1 MEALPPDGGLP
12 AAELPWYERDACM
25 RIDGDTATV
34 YCGATSITQS
44 VAALDAAPTSGA
56 AAVAA
61 ELAAAR
67 LAPRRHKHARAAR
80 DAAIPAAGPAPGAFR
95 RSRGADAACW
105 DAAVAGPADAFLAD
119 CAALHGALRRS
130 AAYRSFWVGS
140 QDAPRCAAEAF
151 AQGVAA
157 FHGAT
162 DQGGAELWVQL
173 RGDEALPFHWDT
185 DQRLREETGA
195 WRHPDVSTVTYGT
208 GAGAPTVVLPGAYDG
223 ANVGAVDDTVERGR
237 AFACGFS
244 RAIAA
249 YPAPGRHVAFDG
261 ALLHGVPPSRG
272 GDVRAT
278 LVVNVWRASRPR
290 GVPHAPGDA
299 ASALAAVGAYAFDP
313 HLLAAAALGF
323 ADAYAARPSPAD
335 VDGGERHSAPLHD
348 RGDAVA
354 LVARFWLPAA
364 AAPATF
370 ASLRFGDGRPAGVLR
385 VPRSSDDT
393 RYRVFAADGAAA
405 APPVAAPSSSSEDE
419 SESASDDSEDPRPR
433 SPSADDTE
441 DPRPRSPR
449 RRPIREPAPV
459 PRRRDIRRPARGP
472 VR

>member
-1 MEALPPDGGLP
+1 MEALPPTGGLP
-12 AAELPWYERDACM
+12 TAKLPWYERDACM

-105 DAAVAGPADAFLAD
+105 DAAVSGPADAFLAD

-157 FHGAT
+157 FHGAG

-223 ANVGAVDDTVERGR
+223 ANVVAVDDTVERGR

-261 ALLHGVPPSRG
+261 ALLHGVPPSTTR
-272 GDVRAT
+272 RSA
-278 LVVNVWRASRPR
+278 RP
-290 GVPHAPGDA
+290 
-299 ASALAAVGAYAFDP
+299 
-313 HLLAAAALGF
+313 
-323 ADAYAARPSPAD
+323 ARPSRRGRPRRSSSRGCATTSTTRATTATAPSRSASCSATTRATAWRRPSASSASRGQRRGRSLLMGRK
-335 VDGGERHSAPLHD
+335 DGILGSQGRTPN
-348 RGDAVA
+348 
-354 LVARFWLPAA
+354 
-364 AAPATF
+364 PAT
-370 ASLRFGDGRPAGVLR
+370 GVTQQL
-385 VPRSSDDT
+385 D
-393 RYRVFAADGAAA
+393 
-405 APPVAAPSSSSEDE
+405 
-419 SESASDDSEDPRPR
+419 
-433 SPSADDTE
+433 
-441 DPRPRSPR
+441 
-449 RRPIREPAPV
+449 
-459 PRRRDIRRPARGP
+459 
-472 VR
+472 